1 MIYSKKSHI
10 GPLGRHNISIS
21 AAAAELLRQTKKD
34 GAACGKER
42 KNATR
47 LFLPI
52 LVPLEDVPA
61 KQIELYQNFSDLS
74 ARTCEQSDVAM
85 FPRHLSF
92 ELPLDQIPT
101 RN

>member
-10 GPLGRHNISIS
+10 GRLGRHNISIS
-21 AAAAELLRQTKKD
+21 AAATELLRQTKEN

-47 LFLPI
+47 LFLPV

-61 KQIELYQNFSDLS
+61 KQIGLRLS
-74 ARTCEQSDVAM
+74 KVPDSSGYDKIGK
-85 FPRHLSF
+85 
-92 ELPLDQIPT
+92 D
-101 RN
+101 N